1 MSDVE
6 EAERLSRRRVSMF
19 VAMTALLTVQQTA
32 FFSQTATGRT
42 VDYVR
47 TGAWVL
53 LVGVLLAALLTGG
66 FWFKSR
72 AIRAL
77 MDDEV
82 TLAHRASA
90 VQLAFAASMAMA
102 IVLFVLAPTFAVTAR
117 EAIHLVV
124 STGIVVGIF
133 RFGQLERR
141 VHNLG

>member
-19 VAMTALLTVQQTA
+19 IAMTTLLTIQQSA
-32 FFSQTATGRT
+32 FFSQTPAERAF
-42 VDYVR
+42 DHVR
-47 TGAWVL
+47 TGTWVL

-66 FWFKSR
+66 FWLKPR

-82 TLAHRASA
+82 TLANRASA
-90 VQLAFAASMAMA
+90 VRLAFAASMAVA
-102 IVLFVLAPTFAVTAR
+102 IILFVLAPPLALTAR
-117 EAIHLVV
+117 EAIHLIV